1 MPLPTRL
8 EGLMAELLTKGKP
21 QMLHYILAKHPV
33 QQKNVVQTL
42 VTLSKKSFVDLKE
55 PSSSAAQ
62 ADWQSLSTKKLWVVC
77 TFGSATNAELMR
89 QAAVEVLCARTNNFC
104 PLFRVIVLLSNESEY
119 ENLPVISRALSGL
132 KSGQGRFLDLGQ
144 TSDAN
149 PVVQQNPQTGEILDC
164 GMRIV
169 DPQLEEWLDYTNVED
184 AAGDVAE
191 LQERIFNSEPDVKI
205 VKYSTQ
211 YGRGGPYIRI
221 LRDALKFNIVVHTL
235 DLTGSEC
242 GDVVGS
248 CLASILYTSR
258 KLKTII
264 LDSCSLTDVGVLHVA
279 QAVRTNEFVKT
290 LTLSRNPS
298 MTDASLIA
306 IASIF
311 SRGTSTNLTALDI
324 SYNNIVYDVRFEW
337 TPAAL
342 STLWNA
348 LGEYQRLQKINV
360 ASCGLN
366 HEHLLEAAHRWLS
379 APTLSSRSEEG
390 SHAKTTTAGHAL
402 TDLNLSH
409 NYLGDEVVTTLL
421 RYLTGI
427 RKLNLEHVQLGG
439 CGFRAI
445 GFAIREWN
453 LPVEV
458 LNLDANNASLE
469 RTFNDE
475 IALAGLGCSTSHRAA
490 AGGAVT
496 AATVDDPT
504 QVSTVP
510 RDEHGAVIVSMDTAG
525 DDIPESQFEVIK
537 PHRHPIQDPPEDA
550 EDVVD
555 PTTALLRAV
564 SDATLPGARYAV
576 ECLTGNRCLHTIS
589 LSRSMIGD
597 EAVTTLCEM
606 MINNLCAVRHVD
618 ISGNTNVEE
627 TSAHKIKELLV
638 GGYFSKE
645 EVEEVPQ
652 QELLPQS
659 TTTVSA
665 LLSASEESRS
675 SSPSSPASPASPLSM
690 ETALVAA
697 QTGPRGSA
705 ENPIVMSMN
714 LSSNSTAIGERAL
727 LALYFNKGLRVL
739 NISNMALVD
748 AMLLP
753 LNEGMKQNPHLRI
766 STLIAG
772 RNCLWYDGVA
782 NIAGHLEQSTT
793 LTTLSLENTWD
804 AFDDE
809 AGRPTRL
816 SKTREEGL
824 YYLSPL
830 LRVLGLPSC
839 TLEVLDLSRNDISE
853 VCARGIAKS
862 IVNNS
867 RIKAIWLRDNP
878 AVTVELLAEIGDPRI
893 FHAFPK

>member
-8 EGLMAELLTKGKP
+8 EGLLSELLTKGKP
-21 QMLHYILAKHPV
+21 QMLHYVLAKHPT
-33 QQKNVVQTL
+33 QQQNVIQTL
-42 VTLSKKSFVDLKE
+42 VTLSKKSFVELKE
-55 PSSSAAQ
+55 PSSSLQ
-62 ADWQSLSTKKLWVVC
+62 ADWQSLSTKKIWVVC
-77 TFGSATNAELMR
+77 TFGSARNAELMR
-89 QAAVEVLCARTNNFC
+89 RAAVEVLCARTNTFC
-104 PLFRVIVLLSNESEY
+104 PLFRVIILLSNESEY
-119 ENLPVISRALSGL
+119 ETLPAISRALSGL
-132 KSGQGRFLDLGQ
+132 KSGLGRLLDLGQ

-149 PVVQQNPQTGEILDC
+149 PVPQQHPTSGEIVDC
-164 GMRIV
+164 GMRIA

-184 AAGDVAE
+184 AAGDVAD
-191 LQERIFNSEPDVKI
+191 LQERIFNSEPDVTV
-205 VKYSTQ
+205 VKYSSQ

-264 LDSCSLTDVGVLHVA
+264 LDSCSLTDVGVLHLS
-279 QAVRTNEFVKT
+279 QAVRTNEFVTT
-290 LTLSRNPS
+290 LTLSHNPS

-306 IASIF
+306 IASMF
-311 SRGTSTNLTALDI
+311 TRGTSTALTSLDI

-342 STLWNA
+342 NTLWNA
-348 LGEYQRLQKINV
+348 LGEYHRLQRINL
-360 ASCGLN
+360 ASCGLT
-366 HEHLLEAAHRWLS
+366 HEHLLEAAYRWLS
-379 APTLSSRSEEG
+379 APRQVSANAESGGAPSSS
-390 SHAKTTTAGHAL
+390 STATMTTAGHAL
-402 TDLNLSH
+402 VDLNLSH

-421 RYLTGI
+421 RYLTGV

-445 GFAIREWN
+445 GFAIREWK
-453 LPVEV
+453 LPIEV

-469 RTFNDE
+469 KPFDDA
-475 IALAGLGCSTSHRAA
+475 IALAGLGCSTRRQ
-490 AGGAVT
+490 T
-496 AATVDDPT
+496 AAT
-504 QVSTVP
+504 
-510 RDEHGAVIVSMDTAG
+510 HDTAPTAG
-525 DDIPESQFEVIK
+525 LSSQAGTEGGAQDTAADDIPESQFDVIK
-537 PHRHPIQDPPEDA
+537 PHCMPIEDPPEDV
-550 EDVVD
+550 EDAID
-555 PTTALLRAV
+555 PTSALLLAV
-564 SDATLPGARYAV
+564 SDTTLPGARYAV

-606 MINNLCAVRHVD
+606 VINNLCAVRHID

-638 GGYFSKE
+638 GGYFAKD
-645 EVEEVPQ
+645 
-652 QELLPQS
+652 
-659 TTTVSA
+659 
-665 LLSASEESRS
+665 EESEQEEGTAVAPSPTAASTLDGSRA
-675 SSPSSPASPASPLSM
+675 SSPSSPASPLSM
-690 ETALVAA
+690 ETAMVAA
-697 QTGPRGSA
+697 ARAPRGSA
-705 ENPIVMSMN
+705 ENPMIMSIN

-739 NISNMALVD
+739 NISNMALAD

-753 LNEGMKQNPHLRI
+753 LNEGMKQNPHLRLC
-766 STLIAG
+766 TLIAG

-782 NIAGHLEQSTT
+782 NIAAHLEQSTT

-809 AGRPTRL
+809 AGRPTTL

-862 IVNNS
+862 IVNNH
-867 RIKAIWLRDNP
+867 RIKAVWLRDNP
-878 AVTVELLAEIGDPRI
+878 AVTVELLADIGDPRLL
-893 FHAFPK
+893 HAFPK